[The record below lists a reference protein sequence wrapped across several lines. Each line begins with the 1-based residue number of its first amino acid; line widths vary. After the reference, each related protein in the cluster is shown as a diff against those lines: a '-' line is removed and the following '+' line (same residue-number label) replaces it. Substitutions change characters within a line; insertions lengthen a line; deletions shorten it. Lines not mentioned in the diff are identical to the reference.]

1 MKALLKSMAEVQQG
15 SDPDMPSD
23 PVFKV
28 KQVIAE
34 RDMVVIHTTLQSRS
48 NKTMGFRQ
56 VHMFRFKGDKVIEY
70 WDVTQDVPKKAKYP
84 KNMF

>member
-1 MKALLKSMAEVQQG
+1 VQQG

-23 PVFKV
+23 PVFQIKHLM
-28 KQVIAE
+28 AE
-34 RDMVVIHTTLQSRS
+34 RGMVVIHTTLQSKS
-48 NKTMGFRQ
+48 NKTKGFRQ

-70 WDVTQDVPKKAKYP
+70 WDVTQVVPKNAKYP